1 MGDDKVVVHFEKLL
15 VNNRKAYMAGREME
29 RILKALISTL
39 EVKGGKD
46 GKEWK
51 RRGEKLYKEWVDN
64 GCIASPEGAPV
75 EGEPGRILETLKRK
89 TAKAEG
95 EWKQEGEPRKGKHKE
110 VMEKARLRER
120 IGLAML
126 EKRKK
131 MWKEEQEQL
140 KRSRL
145 YPALPS
151 APPPYEIPKI
161 MAPVLDVSA
170 AVSYHKRPDKEEGE
184 QWCKV
189 SDRREEVAALLET
202 AKAMRD
208 GVNNL
213 SRLEAGIES
222 MSLVGRS
229 ESGSVVSDDLIQ
241 WKDPETTEREWK
253 PRDKDAESWK
263 KWKRK

>member
-1 MGDDKVVVHFEKLL
+1 M
-15 VNNRKAYMAGREME
+15 
-29 RILKALISTL
+29 
-39 EVKGGKD
+39 
-46 GKEWK
+46 
-51 RRGEKLYKEWVDN
+51 
-64 GCIASPEGAPV
+64 
-75 EGEPGRILETLKRK
+75 
-89 TAKAEG
+89 
-95 EWKQEGEPRKGKHKE
+95 
-110 VMEKARLRER
+110 
-120 IGLAML
+120 
-126 EKRKK
+126 
-131 MWKEEQEQL
+131 
-140 KRSRL
+140 
-145 YPALPS
+145 
-151 APPPYEIPKI
+151 
-161 MAPVLDVSA
+161 SA

-241 WKDPETTEREWK
+241 WKDPETTERERERECK

>member
-1 MGDDKVVVHFEKLL
+1 
-15 VNNRKAYMAGREME
+15 
-29 RILKALISTL
+29 
-39 EVKGGKD
+39 
-46 GKEWK
+46 
-51 RRGEKLYKEWVDN
+51 
-64 GCIASPEGAPV
+64 
-75 EGEPGRILETLKRK
+75 
-89 TAKAEG
+89 
-95 EWKQEGEPRKGKHKE
+95 
-110 VMEKARLRER
+110 MEKARLRER

-126 EKRKK
+126 EKLKK
-131 MWKEEQEQL
+131 MWKEGQEQEQL

-151 APPPYEIPKI
+151 APPPYEVPKI

-241 WKDPETTEREWK
+241 WKDPEMTEREREWK